1 MKYPP
6 ISIALVMVV
15 AATPAKAASDTDTTI
30 LKATKVVIGEKVI
43 TITAEARTTVRIF
56 SGEDDPA
63 HKGGTLRGK
72 PVHTIKVYSR
82 SGTFTIM
89 RPTDSS
95 DITANAWKM
104 SVDAAES
111 LKAGNEVGRI
121 GYYAPNMRFQEN
133 MLVSI
138 TGFGFLYPKGD

>member
-1 MKYPP
+1 MV
-6 ISIALVMVV
+6 LVMVV
-15 AATPAKAASDTDTTI
+15 TATSVKAASDTDTII
-30 LKATKVVIGEKVI
+30 LKATKVVIEEKVI

-56 SGEDDPA
+56 IGGEEDSS
-63 HKGGTLRGK
+63 HKGETLRGR

-104 SVDAAES
+104 SVKAAES

-121 GYYAPNMRFQEN
+121 GYYAPDVRIQEN